1 MLCRNGLHEI
11 ERGHSKPMNLYN
23 FARALGDLFWTF
35 FPVFVVV
42 LILALLD
49 KLGHLSERSDLLLA
63 SAVLF
68 AEGWWKLR
76 KTFLFGRALLEF
88 FGFIGAIITVLLA
101 ALVLFAEAGNIPQV
115 SSITSSSRFSIA
127 HYTMLIL
134 SVWYGIVVRMRVLDR
149 ETPILK
155 VPKNEP

>member
-1 MLCRNGLHEI
+1 
-11 ERGHSKPMNLYN
+11 MNLFKFAHN
-23 FARALGDLFWTF
+23 FARAIGDLFWTF

-42 LILALLD
+42 LILALLN

-76 KTFLFGRALLEF
+76 KTFLFGKALLEF
-88 FGFIGAIITVLLA
+88 IGFIGAVVTVLLA
-101 ALVLFAEAGNIPQV
+101 SLVLLAEAGNIPEV

-127 HYTMLIL
+127 HYTVLIL
-134 SVWYGIVVRMRVLDR
+134 SVWYGVLVRMKVLDL
-149 ETPILK
+149 ETPLSK
-155 VPKNEP
+155 VQKNES